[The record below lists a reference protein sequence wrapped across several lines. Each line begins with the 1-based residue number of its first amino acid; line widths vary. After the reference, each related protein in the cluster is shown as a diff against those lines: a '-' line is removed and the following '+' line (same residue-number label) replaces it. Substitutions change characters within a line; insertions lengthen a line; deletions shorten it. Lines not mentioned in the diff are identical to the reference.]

1 MQIES
6 RQLRQLVTLAR
17 SGSFPAAAR
26 RLSLTEPAL
35 LRNVQTLEREL
46 GLRLFHRRRGGVAL
60 TPAGEIVVGR
70 AQLVVD
76 GLESLRRD
84 VAHADSVRRATM
96 RIGAAVVPR
105 IRLLPDAIAPRASA
119 RRSRASDVEV
129 LVGDAGGF
137 LRALLREEIN
147 CFVGDCTDALADPR
161 FEVVRLKPEPA
172 VWVCRDGHPLA
183 GEGRTDLAALAG
195 YPLAVPTLPRGAQP
209 FLDAIGPRAVVRC
222 DDLVLL
228 RRLVLAG
235 ETVGI
240 LPHAF
245 AAVDVAAGT
254 LRELTIESAAFV
266 TEIGVDA
273 ADRHAIRAAA
283 GVARGSHPRRG
294 LRRSGAARRAAGVP
308 PAGGPRPGPRRG
320 GGAVPEV
327 GRTAPAG
334 TLNAVR
340 FR

>member
-1 MQIES
+1 VQIES

-17 SGSFPAAAR
+17 SGSFPTAAR

-105 IRLLPDAIAPRASA
+105 IRLLPDAIARFGAAKPRV
-119 RRSRASDVEV
+119 RIDV
-129 LVGDAGGF
+129 LAGDAGNF
-137 LRALLREEIN
+137 LRALLREEID

-161 FEVVRLKPEPA
+161 FEVLRLKPEAA

-245 AAVDVAAGT
+245 AAADLAAGT
-254 LRELTIESAAFV
+254 LRELALESASFV
-266 TEIGVDA
+266 TEIGVA
-273 ADRHAIRAAA
+273 LRIGTRSAQPLASLVEAIRAADF
-283 GVARGSHPRRG
+283 GVPVPRGEPPASRPPSARGPERG
-294 LRRSGAARRAAGVP
+294 GEAEPSRRSG
-308 PAGGPRPGPRRG
+308 GPRRR
-320 GGAVPEV
+320 
-327 GRTAPAG
+327 GR
-334 TLNAVR
+334 
-340 FR
+340 

>member
-1 MQIES
+1 MMQIES

-46 GLRLFHRRRGGVAL
+46 GLRLFHRRRGGIAL

-76 GLESLRRD
+76 GLENLRRD
-84 VAHADSVRRATM
+84 VVHADSVRRATM
-96 RIGAAVVPR
+96 RIGAAVVPG
-105 IRLLPDAIAPRASA
+105 IRLLPDAIARFGTAMPRV
-119 RRSRASDVEV
+119 RIDV
-129 LVGDAGGF
+129 LVGDAGAF
-137 LRALLREEIN
+137 LRALLREEID
-147 CFVGDCTDALADPR
+147 CFIGDCTDALADPR
-161 FEVVRLKPEPA
+161 FEVVRLEPEPA

-183 GEGRTDLAALAG
+183 GEGLIDLAALAR
-195 YPLAVPTLPRGAQP
+195 YPLAVPTLPRRARP
-209 FLDAIGPRAVVRC
+209 LLDAIGPRAVVRC

-245 AAVDVAAGT
+245 AAADVAGGA
-254 LRELTIESAAFV
+254 LRELAVESAAFV
-266 TEIGVDA
+266 TEIGVALRIGTRA
-273 ADRHAIRAAA
+273 AQPLASLLEAIRAADL
-283 GVARGSHPRRG
+283 GGPVPRGEPSAPRPPSPRDPE
-294 LRRSGAARRAAGVP
+294 RRAERGPSRAS
-308 PAGGPRPGPRRG
+308 GGPRRR
-320 GGAVPEV
+320 E
-327 GRTAPAG
+327 R
-334 TLNAVR
+334 
-340 FR
+340 